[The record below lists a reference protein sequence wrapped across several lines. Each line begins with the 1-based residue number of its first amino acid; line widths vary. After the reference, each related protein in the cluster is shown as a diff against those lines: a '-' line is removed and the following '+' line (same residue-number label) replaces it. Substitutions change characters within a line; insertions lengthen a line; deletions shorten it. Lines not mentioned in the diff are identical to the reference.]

1 MCPLW
6 HIHFP
11 VGCFV
16 MSDLT
21 TDDLVLIAA
30 HLETI
35 YNPDKPFLNSQI
47 VTLIRK
53 VRWAIAV
60 QEGLK

>member
-11 VGCFV
+11 VGCCV

-21 TDDLVLIAA
+21 KEDLHDIAHA
-30 HLETI
+30 LEMI
-35 YNPDKPFLNSQI
+35 YNPDKPSLNSQI
-47 VTLIRK
+47 VALIRK

-60 QEGLK
+60 REGLD

>member
-1 MCPLW
+1 
-6 HIHFP
+6 
-11 VGCFV
+11 